1 MRILTR
7 AALLIGIIL
16 LASCASAI
24 RPDIILHEGP
34 EGGVYLER
42 FPDRSVQ
49 ATHPI
54 KLDSTVVSRV
64 LRGVQVTGAKTAVQA
79 LFGEEK
85 SGRAF
90 SEEDIAFLA
99 PLISSAFSQAGPH
112 QQVRFRLVHLS
123 NPLRH
128 PERGGAGIGS
138 SSPPSTGPQT
148 ETTAGTVYAH
158 GLSLHMTLTE
168 YGHRP
173 ARPDTISG
181 PNRYYPDAT
190 GLEEREIRFSP
201 RSALRPDSYKQ
212 AGDSDSTLIVDYESL
227 AKQPQFTASPTTR
240 TESDSTVIPMT
251 AGASPSVAA
260 AESVTASKEQ
270 ATQESRS
277 ASSSPATA
285 ESTAPRIKPSDQPGD
300 FQTLKDLII
309 KKDLELESMK
319 KELRLLR
326 RQLDDRDTQLE
337 ALKKQMKPAPK
348 SQNTLP

>member
-7 AALLIGIIL
+7 APLLVGIIF
-16 LASCASAI
+16 LASCVSAT
-24 RPDIILHEGP
+24 RPDVILHEGP

-42 FPDRSVQ
+42 LPDLTVQ

-54 KLDSTVVSRV
+54 KLDSTVFSRV
-64 LRGVQVTGAKTAVQA
+64 LRGVHVTGTKTAAQA

-90 SEEDIAFLA
+90 SEEDTAFLA
-99 PLISSAFSQAGPH
+99 PLISSALSQAGSH

-148 ETTAGTVYAH
+148 ETTAGTLYAH

-168 YGHRP
+168 YGHRA

-181 PNRYYPDAT
+181 PNRYYPDTT
-190 GLEEREIRFSP
+190 GLAQREVRFSP

-212 AGDSDSTLIVDYESL
+212 AGDSDTTLVIDYESL
-227 AKQPQFTASPTTR
+227 AQQSQFAASPTTSA
-240 TESDSTVIPMT
+240 ESASSVIPMT
-251 AGASPSVAA
+251 TGHSPSVSA
-260 AESVTASKEQ
+260 AESVTASKEK
-270 ATQESRS
+270 AAQEYRS
-277 ASSSPATA
+277 ASSSP
-285 ESTAPRIKPSDQPGD
+285 ESTAPHTKPSDQSDD
-300 FQTLKDLII
+300 FQALKDLIV

-319 KELRLLR
+319 RELRVLR
-326 RQLDDRDTQLE
+326 RQLDDRDIQLE
-337 ALKKQMKPAPK
+337 ALKKKMKPAPK
-348 SQNTLP
+348 SQNALP

>member
-7 AALLIGIIL
+7 AALLVGIIF
-16 LASCASAI
+16 LASCASAT
-24 RPDIILHEGP
+24 RPDVILHEGP

-42 FPDRSVQ
+42 LLPTVQ
-49 ATHPI
+49 ANHPI
-54 KLDSTVVSRV
+54 KLDSTVVSRL

-79 LFGEEK
+79 LFGEET

-90 SEEDIAFLA
+90 SEEDTAFLA
-99 PLISSAFSQAGPH
+99 PLISSALSQAGSH

-148 ETTAGTVYAH
+148 ETTAGTLYAH

-168 YGHRP
+168 YGHRA
-173 ARPDTISG
+173 ARSDTISG

-190 GLEEREIRFSP
+190 GLAQREVRFSP

-212 AGDSDSTLIVDYESL
+212 AGDSDTTLVIDYESL
-227 AKQPQFTASPTTR
+227 AQSQFAASPTTSA
-240 TESDSTVIPMT
+240 ESNQTAIPMT
-251 AGASPSVAA
+251 TGNSPSVSA
-260 AESVTASKEQ
+260 AESVTASKETV
-270 ATQESRS
+270 TQESRP

-285 ESTAPRIKPSDQPGD
+285 ESTAPRTKPSDQTDD
-300 FQTLKDLII
+300 FQALKDLIV

-319 KELRLLR
+319 RELSILR
-326 RQLDDRDTQLE
+326 RQLDDRDRQLE
-337 ALKKQMKPAPK
+337 ALKKKPAPK
-348 SQNTLP
+348 SQNALP